1 MFNNLKYKI
10 KDKIY
15 DPILKE
21 NVGSNCPINNLK
33 AVFKF
38 YKTFT
43 LFEKFYNL
51 PFFITTVFIN
61 LKKIYND

>member
-21 NVGSNCPINNLK
+21 NVGSVCPSNNLK
-33 AVFKF
+33 TFLKF
-38 YKTFT
+38 YKNLT
-43 LFEKFYNL
+43 LFGKFYNL
-51 PFFITTVFIN
+51 PFFIQNVFTN